1 MSGRFFTVGDIHG
14 CAAELEVLLRGLRAG
29 AGDTIAFVG
38 DYIDRGTASRAVIDQ
53 LIALRQRTDIRTI
66 FLKGNHEDM
75 CLSYFG
81 RAGHW
86 GEAWHLNGGVA
97 TLRSWSIDPQTPGTE
112 AVEALPDGHLEFL
125 ESLVPMFMTDRWL
138 LVHAG
143 IRPDIPLAKQ
153 DEEDLFWIREDFIAQ
168 PHPLPQTIIY
178 GHTPTRRVHVNL
190 PYKIGIDTGCVYGG
204 LLTCLELE
212 SGTLYQVA
220 YGEKTVRESRLVAAS
235 GRAVAGARGP
245 V

>member
-1 MSGRFFTVGDIHG
+1 MSGRFFSVGDIHG
-14 CAAELEVLLRGLRAG
+14 CAAELEALLRGLRAG

-38 DYIDRGTASRAVIDQ
+38 DYIDRGPASSAVIDQ
-53 LIALRQRTDIRTI
+53 LIALRQRSDIRTI

-75 CLSYFG
+75 CLSYLG

-86 GEAWHLNGGVA
+86 GEAWHLNGGVL
-97 TLRSWSIDPQTPGTE
+97 TLRSWGIDPQMPGSE
-112 AVEALPDGHLEFL
+112 AVEALPEGHLEFL
-125 ESLVPMFMTDRWL
+125 ESLVPTFMTERWL

-143 IRPDIPLAKQ
+143 IRPDRSLAKQ

-168 PHPLPQTIIY
+168 PHPLPQTVIY
-178 GHTPTRRVHVNL
+178 GHTPTRRVHVDL

-204 LLTCLELE
+204 TLTCLELE
-212 SGTLYQVA
+212 SGTLYQVT
-220 YGEKTVRESRLVAAS
+220 YGEKTVRESRLVGS
-235 GRAVAGARGP
+235 RGRAVAGHRGA

>member
-14 CAAELEVLLRGLRAG
+14 CAAELEALLRGLQLA
-29 AGDTIAFVG
+29 AGDTVAFVG
-38 DYIDRGTASRAVIDQ
+38 DYIDRGNASSEVIDQ
-53 LIALRQRTDIRTI
+53 LIELRQRTDIRTI

-75 CLSYFG
+75 CLSYLG

-97 TLRSWSIDPQTPGTE
+97 TLRSWGIDPQTPGSE
-112 AVEALPDGHLEFL
+112 AVEALPNGHLEFL
-125 ESLVPMFMTDRWL
+125 ESLVPTFMTERWL

-143 IRPDIPLAKQ
+143 IRPDVPLAKQ

-168 PHPLPQTIIY
+168 PHALPQTVIY

-204 LLTCLELE
+204 RLTCIELE
-212 SGTLYQVA
+212 SGMLYQVS
-220 YGEKTVRESRLVAAS
+220 YGEKDVRESRLEVPRAAV
-235 GRAVAGARGP
+235 RTA
-245 V
+245 

>member
-14 CAAELEVLLRGLRAG
+14 CAAELEALLRGLRAG

-38 DYIDRGTASRAVIDQ
+38 DYIDRGSASSAVIDQ
-53 LIALRQRTDIRTI
+53 LIALRQRGDIRTI

-75 CLSYFG
+75 CLSYLG

-97 TLRSWSIDPQTPGTE
+97 TLRSWGIDPQTPGSE

-125 ESLVPMFMTDRWL
+125 ESLVPTFMTERWL

-143 IRPDIPLAKQ
+143 IRPDVPLAKQ
-153 DEEDLFWIREDFIAQ
+153 NEEDLFWIREDFIAQ
-168 PHPLPQTIIY
+168 PHPLPQTVIY

-204 LLTCLELE
+204 DLTCLELE
-212 SGTLYQVA
+212 SGTLYQVS
-220 YGEKTVRESRLVAAS
+220 YGEKRVRESPLVGPTTRAAPRLA
-235 GRAVAGARGP
+235 
-245 V
+245 

>member
-1 MSGRFFTVGDIHG
+1 MSGRLFTVGDIHG
-14 CAAELEVLLRGLRAG
+14 CAPELEALLRGLG
-29 AGDTIAFVG
+29 LTAGDTVAFVG
-38 DYIDRGTASRAVIDQ
+38 DYIDRGTYSSEVIDQ
-53 LIALRQRTDIRTI
+53 LIALRQRKDIRTI

-75 CLSYFG
+75 CLSYLG

-97 TLRSWSIDPQTPGTE
+97 TLRSWGIDPQMPGSE

-125 ESLVPMFMTDRWL
+125 ESLVPTFMTERWL

-143 IRPDIPLAKQ
+143 IRPDVPLAKQ

-168 PHPLPQTIIY
+168 PHPLPQTVIY

-204 LLTCLELE
+204 DLTCLELE
-212 SGTLYQVA
+212 SGTLYQVS
-220 YGEKTVRESRLVAAS
+220 YGEKRVRESRLVAAG
-235 GRAVAGARGP
+235 GRAVAGARSP

>member
-14 CAAELEVLLRGLRAG
+14 CAPELEALLRGLGLA
-29 AGDTIAFVG
+29 AGDTVAFVG
-38 DYIDRGTASRAVIDQ
+38 DYIDRGTASSEVIDQ
-53 LIALRQRTDIRTI
+53 LIALRKRKDIRTI

-75 CLSYFG
+75 CLSYLG

-97 TLRSWSIDPQTPGTE
+97 TLRSWGIDPQMPGSE

-125 ESLVPMFMTDRWL
+125 ESLVPTFMTERWL

-143 IRPDIPLAKQ
+143 IRPDVPLAKQ

-168 PHPLPQTIIY
+168 PHPLPQTVIY

-212 SGTLYQVA
+212 SGTLHQVP
-220 YGEKTVRESRLVAAS
+220 YGEKTVRESRLVAAG
-235 GRAVAGARGP
+235 GRAVAGARSP